1 MEKVF
6 ALGAGYRL
14 PILKFVTADGTIIS
28 FLSIFLRL
36 LVDFISNL
44 VEQRCHFF
52 FNQCFRACLLSE
64 LQNLILKVH
73 HITLASSVPNSKAD
87 YDENQGEAETIE
99 GVPCRGVFIKIV
111 SSIQSM
117 LCCIKTRWLICLHE
131 W

>member
-14 PILKFVTADGTIIS
+14 PILKFVTTDGTIIR

-44 VEQRCHFF
+44 VEQSCHFF
-52 FNQCFRACLLSE
+52 FDQCFRACLLSE

-87 YDENQGEAETIE
+87 YDYKQGEAETIE
-99 GVPCRGVFIKIV
+99 GVPCRGVFIRIV

-117 LCCIKTRWLICLHE
+117 RCCIKTRWLICLHE